1 MTNLNAQRRPAVYR
15 IHTEQGRYYF
25 AAGLTLMLSSAAF
38 RAGYASA
45 GVALFAAFPLA
56 LVIARFEVLSFD
68 GACLRRRGP
77 YAWLHA
83 RLLGAQTQLPID
95 QLELT
100 ITEAVYLP
108 FSAARHR
115 FRTILAGAG
124 FEAVIFSNS
133 AGYQPFV
140 TAVFAVTDE
149 SKLDFHSN
157 AWRRYGAPPPL
168 TPVAATLDDDHMAQ
182 IPTSLLRRVAN
193 HLTLIGHLKL
203 ALRYF
208 RQAYGRDRGNPHL
221 LCEMGHFFRRFAVSE
236 SPQWQLRAG
245 ACLRLAARLARHE
258 PRLLERIGEAYC
270 ELFDFARAER
280 CFRRAIEIDRNL
292 FRAYA
297 GLAEI
302 AFRDGQLARVA
313 HYYYAAAQGSEDPA
327 LRHRAQRE
335 ARYYE
340 RLSQDDEYLEA
351 EVRRI
356 TFLHH
361 VRQMRAVAGYAFFTA
376 WLVVGLAGRL
386 SPDLQ
391 DGGLALMGS
400 SGLAWLGLSVGLRW
414 RRKRAELPETA
425 TSK

>member
-1 MTNLNAQRRPAVYR
+1 MTDLNAQRRPPAYR
-15 IHTEQGRYYF
+15 IQTEQGRYYF
-25 AAGLTLMLSSAAF
+25 AAGLTLMLSSVAF
-38 RAGYASA
+38 RTGH
-45 GVALFAAFPLA
+45 GVAGAALLAAFPLA
-56 LVIARFEVLSFD
+56 LVLARFEVLSFD

-77 YAWLHA
+77 YAWA
-83 RLLGAQTQLPID
+83 QANLLGAKTQLPID

-100 ITEAVYLP
+100 ITEALYLP
-108 FSAARHR
+108 LSAKRYR

-133 AGYQPFV
+133 AGYQSFV
-140 TAVFAVTDE
+140 AAVFAVTDE

-157 AWRRYGAPPPL
+157 AWRCYGAPPPL
-168 TPVAATLDDDHMAQ
+168 MSVAQALDDDHLTQ
-182 IPTSLLRRVAN
+182 ITTPLLRRVAN
-193 HLTLIGHLKL
+193 HLTLIGRLDP

-221 LCEMGHFFRRFAVSE
+221 LCEMGNFFRYFALSDN
-236 SPQWQLRAG
+236 PRWQLRAG

-313 HYYYAAAQGSEDPA
+313 HYYYAAAQGSDDPA

-340 RLSQDDEYLEA
+340 RLSQDDQYLEA
-351 EVRRI
+351 EVRRM

-414 RRKRAELPETA
+414 RRQRAKLPETVP
-425 TSK
+425 SE